1 MKKWLIGCGI
11 VFVVAVLCTITA
23 IAGLAII
30 GITVEDT
37 LTPTATSPTQIP
49 GTATVIPSSI
59 STSEPETPSPIS
71 NASQPSQ
78 RPVGPDE
85 LYRAVVQIVAETE
98 RDGLVPIW
106 AGSGTI
112 IDPHGYILT
121 NAHVV
126 TSEPSEP
133 SVDALKILVTER
145 EDSPPVP
152 RYYAEVVAAD
162 QKLDLAVI
170 RTTTDLQ
177 GDPVDPATLNLPY
190 AQLGDSD
197 SLHLG
202 APITILGYPGIGG
215 DTITLTTGE
224 VSGFTEEAGYGPRA
238 FIKTSATISG
248 GNSGGMVADSQ
259 GRLVAVPTLLGAGTE
274 ESEVV
279 DCRPLVDTNGDGQ
292 VDEDDTCVPVGGFI
306 NALRPIN
313 LAKPLIAQAL
323 KNPPVFSEN
332 ADLTNTPTPTISEP
346 TIILH
351 DDFSDNTQGWPTG
364 TNTGFSS
371 SYVTS
376 DTSFSIQISKS
387 NWMAWITAGLDEA
400 DVIVET
406 HAHPVSADVADGFDY
421 GVICREV
428 DDDNF
433 YYFAIRSDGYYQIL
447 RITKDSAILLSG
459 DWKPLG
465 VPFYTDQWNTIRAA
479 CIGSTLTLSVNGQQ
493 IAQVEDDTPLERGD
507 VALAVE
513 TLNATD
519 VTVHFADITVYKP

>member
-11 VFVVAVLCTITA
+11 VFVVAILCTITA

-30 GITVEDT
+30 GMTVEDT
-37 LTPTATSPTQIP
+37 PTPTAVSPTQVP
-49 GTATVIPSSI
+49 ATATPSS
-59 STSEPETPSPIS
+59 TPTPEPTAASPIS
-71 NASQPSQ
+71 NVSQPSQ
-78 RPVGPDE
+78 PPVGPGE
-85 LYRAVVQIVAETE
+85 LYRAVVQIVAEAKY
-98 RDGLVPIW
+98 RGSLMPVW

-112 IDPHGYILT
+112 IDPRGYILT

-126 TSEPSEP
+126 TSGPADPPVE
-133 SVDALKILVTER
+133 ALKILVTER

-152 RYYAEVVAAD
+152 RYYAEVVVAD

-170 RTTTDLQ
+170 RITTDLH
-177 GDPVDPATLNLPY
+177 GNPVDPATLNLPY

-202 APITILGYPGIGG
+202 APIIILGYPGIGG
-215 DTITLTTGE
+215 DTITLTTGV
-224 VSGFTEEAGYGPRA
+224 VSGFTEEPGYGPRA

-259 GRLVAVPTLLGAGTE
+259 GRLVAVPTMLGAGTE
-274 ESEVV
+274 EGEVV

-323 KNPPVFSEN
+323 KDLPTLSEGTD
-332 ADLTNTPTPTISEP
+332 DLTDIPTPTIGES

-351 DDFSDNTQGWPTG
+351 DDFSDSTQGWPTG
-364 TNTGFSS
+364 TNTGFSA
-371 SYVTS
+371 SYVAS
-376 DTSFSIQISKS
+376 DTSFSIHVFKS

-428 DDDNF
+428 DADNF

-465 VPFYTDQWNTIRAA
+465 VPFYTNQWNTIRAA
-479 CIGSTLTLSVNGQQ
+479 CIGHTLTLSVNGQQ
-493 IAQVEDDTPLERGD
+493 VAQVEDDDPLGRGD

-513 TLNATD
+513 TLNAAN